1 MSWYYVDIQG
11 GTQGPVTMDQMKGK
25 YASKE
30 IKDETYIW
38 NGTDVK
44 DWTSLSN
51 VPQILKQLKP
61 LEAPGP
67 PSGPGPAVPRRN
79 PMGGGGGNAALL
91 AAIRKGATLN
101 KVEVPDK
108 SEDEG
113 TNNQSSNNVSS
124 SSNNTSSSS
133 NNTSSSASN
142 NVTAARRPARQTV
155 QEEMAARLRARSGGG
170 ATAKVGGTQKP
181 DPKPEVKASNDT
193 VVKNDTKPST
203 TLNSTQN
210 KMSSQ
215 SSQKKLNVDDSDQ
228 TTSSS
233 SNPIVARITAKLE
246 NAEEWQLKA
255 IEKILS

>member
-170 ATAKVGGTQKP
+170 GATAKVGGTQKP
-181 DPKPEVKASNDT
+181 DPKPEVKASTDT

-215 SSQKKLNVDDSDQ
+215 SSQKN
-228 TTSSS
+228 
-233 SNPIVARITAKLE
+233 
-246 NAEEWQLKA
+246 
-255 IEKILS
+255 